1 MPFNSMGLL
10 FIFLESNYNRVIH
23 IIIKDNSIPLRIVK
37 MDSKILNPITKVLL
51 FVNPDFYWR
60 G

>member
-1 MPFNSMGLL
+1 MGLL

-23 IIIKDNSIPLRIVK
+23 ITIKDNSIPLRIVK
-37 MDSKILNPITKVLL
+37 MDSKILNPIAKVL

>member
-1 MPFNSMGLL
+1 MPLNSIGLL
-10 FIFLESNYNRVIH
+10 VLFLESNYNHVIH

-37 MDSKILNPITKVLL
+37 MDSKILNPIAKVL